1 MLSIDLVFRNC
12 LNEHIDKVN
21 LRLEELSQELTVEA
35 VFVILK
41 DIDGKCH
48 LIRIED
54 VIMMVVEEIEDEQ
67 K

>member
-1 MLSIDLVFRNC
+1 MLSVDLVFRNC

-21 LRLEELSQELTVEA
+21 LTLENFAREISEGA
-35 VFVILK
+35 VFATLK

-48 LIRIED
+48 LIRTED
-54 VIMMVVEEIEDEQ
+54 VIMMVVEEVNDEQ

>member
-1 MLSIDLVFRNC
+1 MLSVDLVFRNC

-21 LRLEELSQELTVEA
+21 LTLDNFAREISEGA
-35 VFVILK
+35 VFATLK
-41 DIDGKCH
+41 DTDGKCH

-54 VIMMVVEEIEDEQ
+54 EQ